1 MRSYMPRV
9 KKVSATVV
17 TKEKPSDPFRH
28 ALDAACKRLEMA
40 IDERTLCYNKLAHL
54 EVEIPSLERTV
65 TALKEQLNPRKQA
78 MNPTPNTVPRQPQ
91 AVVQNMLE
99 DGSAEAEL
107 RRITAPNPMHMPV
120 NVPQPVPPPMKKS
133 EVEMLRNIVMSDGE
147 GPY

>member
-1 MRSYMPRV
+1 MPRV

-40 IDERTLCYNKLAHL
+40 IDERSLCYNKLAHL

-78 MNPTPNTVPRQPQ
+78 LNPTPNTVPRQPQ

-133 EVEMLRNIVMSDGE
+133 EIELLRGVVMGDGD
-147 GPY
+147 GGY